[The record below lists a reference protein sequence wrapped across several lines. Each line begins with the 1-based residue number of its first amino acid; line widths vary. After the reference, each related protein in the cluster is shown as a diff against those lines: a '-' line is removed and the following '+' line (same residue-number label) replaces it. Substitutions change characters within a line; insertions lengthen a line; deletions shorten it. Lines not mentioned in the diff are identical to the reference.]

1 MTRISRG
8 WLFSIAV
15 VAALLFQGC
24 RYPQDVE
31 KTLERV
37 RGGVLDVG
45 LTENSPWV
53 IRTDPP
59 SGVEVD
65 IVREIARDLDAEV
78 RWHWASEG
86 ELVPALK
93 QFQLDLVIGGLV
105 DNKRLKKQVALSK
118 PYFNSRITVGFPI
131 PEGEAPPATLE
142 GVRVQVPAVNH
153 VARTLK
159 KEGAEPVRYD
169 NGAPAGEPVA
179 AATWWLRGRDLQ
191 PGHWTLR
198 TDKHVVALPNGENA
212 WIMHVQ
218 KHLNGIP
225 DMAERLRRQVR
236 ASQQRNPGESE
247 Q

>member
-1 MTRISRG
+1 MTHSSRG
-8 WLFSIAV
+8 WLFGIAI
-15 VAALLFQGC
+15 VAALLCQGC

-31 KTLERV
+31 KTLEQV

-65 IVREIARDLDAEV
+65 IVREIARGLDAEV

-105 DNKRLKKQVALSK
+105 DTKRLKSQVALSK
-118 PYFNSRITVGFPI
+118 PYFNSRVTVGFPI
-131 PEGEAPPATLE
+131 PRGEAPPASLK

-153 VARTLK
+153 VASTLK
-159 KEGAEPVRYD
+159 NKGAEPVRYA
-169 NGAPAGEPVA
+169 NGPPAGEPVA
-179 AATWWLRGRDLQ
+179 AATWWLRGQGLQ

-198 TDKHVVALPNGENA
+198 TDKHVMALPNGENA

-236 ASQQRNPGESE
+236 ASQQRSPGENE